1 MKTSKKNIL
10 ACWESLLKKF
20 SCLKKMAIALLAA
33 FQASYLCE
41 EIFSQIKFILSAHR
55 SRFTEDQSKLCVQL
69 SVSKFSPNIT
79 ELNKEK
85 QKQGICSFIKKS
97 LLTILDL
104 IQ

>member
-1 MKTSKKNIL
+1 
-10 ACWESLLKKF
+10 
-20 SCLKKMAIALLAA
+20 MAIALLAA
-33 FQASYLCE
+33 FQDSYLCE
-41 EIFSQIKFILSAHR
+41 EIFSHIKFILSAHR
-55 SRFTEDQSKLCVQL
+55 SRFIEDQSKLCFQL

-85 QKQGICSFIKKS
+85 QEQGICSFIKKS